1 MSKNV
6 IYGMRVQDHCA
17 NEEDHN
23 FIGFLIVD
31 GKRLTE
37 TEEPIQHPED
47 KLTDQEFITNFLT
60 TKREEFIHQ
69 AYVCGVIET
78 KKVSEWFKS
87 L

>member
-1 MSKNV
+1 
-6 IYGMRVQDHCA
+6 MRVQDHCA

-31 GKRLTE
+31 GARLTE
-37 TEEPIQHPED
+37 TGEPIQLRED
-47 KLTDQEFITNFLT
+47 KLTDQEYINNFLT

>member
-1 MSKNV
+1 MSKNT
-6 IYGMRVQDHCA
+6 IYGMRVQDHCV
-17 NEEDHN
+17 NEDDHN
-23 FIGFLIVD
+23 FIGFLVID
-31 GKRLTE
+31 GARLTE

-47 KLTDQEFITNFLT
+47 KLTDQEYINDFLT
-60 TKREEFIHQ
+60 SKREEFIHQ

>member
-1 MSKNV
+1 MSKNA
-6 IYGMRVQDHCA
+6 IYGMRVQDHCV
-17 NEEDHN
+17 NDEDHN

-31 GKRLTE
+31 GARLTE
-37 TEEPIQHPED
+37 TEEPFELPED
-47 KLTDQEFITNFLT
+47 KLTDQEYINDFLT
-60 TKREEFIHQ
+60 SKREEFIHQ